1 MYGVQSILDK
11 LRWGKNG
18 FPETFAFF
26 IKDIPYR
33 SKPIVGWLAI
43 PYSIIILYR
52 IGIIINNNNN
62 SKNLLLTI
70 SYTKLKFYIYSFKFF

>member
-33 SKPIVGWLAI
+33 SKPIVG
-43 PYSIIILYR
+43 
-52 IGIIINNNNN
+52 
-62 SKNLLLTI
+62 
-70 SYTKLKFYIYSFKFF
+70 